1 MNSSAVSTRTLGA
14 SSRVSPIQRA
24 LRARGR
30 IKIVNSNSRRFEGHY
45 GLPPFASARDDAIG
59 VRLRREGKLR
69 DKSIANHEAAV
80 AAAIATG
87 IAVAIVAAEPAHGA
101 ALASHLMPP
110 TVYAPQFQVAAD
122 LVADPVAN
130 PAIAADVTLDTTL
143 ISTSAFLLLATV
155 LGAAGKKDYDRRA
168 KRDPAMWSDAPQSVT
183 HRRSNIV
190 AKRSPRTITSSAKI
204 DVPGAKSLKSSR
216 YNITPLRKGDVDN
229 KRDDA
234 PTGTRKL
241 PFDKTRKATGKSNIV
256 AFRKTK
262 PPVNKK
268 AATGTVFVTKK
279 LNKPPAAYGKSTGKS
294 TYGKSTS
301 GKSFYDDSILAA
313 AAAFVVGAV
322 ALTNVAGTAPTPPAR
337 DQPMKIGAY
346 DVPAPLRGG
355 IRELSSM
362 RVPPEIGRGAA
373 SVGANVAAGF
383 ETVTAVTAET
393 FDALP
398 PEQSAATLGA
408 AGVVALLA
416 LTSVVAAKRDA
427 EYFEPKVFVFG
438 DSIIADRAAA
448 AKRAEEAQAWIDAW
462 YRTDAG
468 AKTFRRVKHRSL
480 AYEDPTMGIDALT
493 ITTGSGKKPV
503 PRRPFAFRSDRD
515 ALLHDAYHKSMIEVV
530 DGVKLD
536 KKILN
541 VVRDFEAN
549 LTVIDILQ
557 ARRIL
562 KLVTDGPVRDHKRA
576 SGKVV
581 QSTVGNIELDT
592 ALYALDSFKW
602 TSQAKTW
609 FFKELEQYF

>member
-1 MNSSAVSTRTLGA
+1 MQAPEMDSSAVSTRTLGA

-122 LVADPVAN
+122 LVADGVN

-168 KRDPAMWSDAPQSVT
+168 KRDPTLWSDAESVT

-190 AKRSPRTITSSAKI
+190 AKKTQTITSSAKI

-229 KRDDA
+229 RRDDKKA
-234 PTGTRKL
+234 SRTRKL
-241 PFDKTRKATGKSNIV
+241 PLDKTQKATGKSNIV
-256 AFRKTK
+256 SNIRKTK
-262 PPVNKK
+262 PVNKK

-279 LNKPPAAYGKSTGKS
+279 LKKPPAYGKST
-294 TYGKSTS
+294 

-322 ALTNVAGTAPTPPAR
+322 ALTNVAGTAPSPPVR

-355 IRELSSM
+355 IRELGSM

-373 SVGANVAAGF
+373 AVGANVASGF
-383 ETVTAVTAET
+383 ETAAET

-438 DSIIADRAAA
+438 DSIIADRSAAT
-448 AKRAEEAQAWIDAW
+448 KRAEEAQAWIDAW

-468 AKTFRRVKHRSL
+468 AKTFRRVKHHSL

-549 LTVIDILQ
+549 LTVIDIRQ

-562 KLVTDGPVRDHKRA
+562 KLVVDGPVRDHKRA

>member
-122 LVADPVAN
+122 LVADGVN

-168 KRDPAMWSDAPQSVT
+168 KRDPTLWSDAESVT

-190 AKRSPRTITSSAKI
+190 AKKTQTITSSAKI

-229 KRDDA
+229 KQKDNK
-234 PTGTRKL
+234 PSGTRKL
-241 PFDKTRKATGKSNIV
+241 PFNKTQKAKGKSNIV
-256 AFRKTK
+256 AFRKTALQKNARK
-262 PPVNKK
+262 PLDKK

-279 LNKPPAAYGKSTGKS
+279 LKKPPAYGKST
-294 TYGKSTS
+294 

-322 ALTNVAGTAPTPPAR
+322 ALTNVAGTAPSPPVR

-355 IRELSSM
+355 IRELGSM

-373 SVGANVAAGF
+373 AVGANVASGF
-383 ETVTAVTAET
+383 ETAAET

-438 DSIIADRAAA
+438 DSIIADRSAAT
-448 AKRAEEAQAWIDAW
+448 KRAEEAQAWIDAW

-468 AKTFRRVKHRSL
+468 AKTFRRVKHHSL

-549 LTVIDILQ
+549 LTVIDIRQ

-562 KLVTDGPVRDHKRA
+562 KLVVDGPVRDHKRA